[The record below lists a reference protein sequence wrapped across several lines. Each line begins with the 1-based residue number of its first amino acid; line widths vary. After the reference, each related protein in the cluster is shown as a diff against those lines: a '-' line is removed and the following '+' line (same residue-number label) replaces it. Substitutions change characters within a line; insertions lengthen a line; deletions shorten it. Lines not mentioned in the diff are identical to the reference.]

1 MSRRRATL
9 KPPARLA
16 AAVPVFVGRD
26 LELAELR
33 ESLAVATVAVVH
45 GPLGAG
51 KTALAL
57 RLAAALEV
65 DATVVRCFPGER
77 AAAVRARAERR
88 LRCAPG
94 GLAELLTAEVRLVV
108 VDDLHHVVAD
118 EASRLI
124 ASLTPGPG
132 ALGRLIVL
140 SRELPRLPIDLDH
153 TELELGGLDETAAAA
168 LWAELATRGGAVGA
182 VGPAILRT
190 RGLPLALRAEYA
202 RARFGDDAW
211 RLAAL
216 PADARAAAA
225 ALAILRTPVE
235 PAAIAA
241 LAPTI
246 DLEAA
251 LAELVARQLV
261 DGDDAGRVW
270 LHEHN
275 EHQMLSELDVT
286 ARTALERA
294 AAELVAPELSGG
306 FVDKPSPIG
315 ASPDGSP
322 TRYARLPG
330 PIARGAAAIGALD
343 HIDRVRE
350 CALHWLAAGDIA
362 AAVAVVESEA
372 TAVARRGAGGELE
385 SVIAAIGAHA
395 APGLAALQ
403 VELAARAGRVAEA
416 NERIAAGATG
426 VRPLLVAELAMAAL
440 DLDTAITT
448 LEAQAATAPILA
460 EAQAERARAIA
471 RLVELDLARG
481 EVGAARAR
489 VDDTLHEPVPPEARA
504 ALLIVLAMVEDHDA
518 QPGAVRA
525 ALTRAA
531 GALAAGPANEELA
544 TLIEARRARSLAY
557 EGRLSEARAALDDA
571 RHRAGALD
579 SVAVAEAV
587 IESRVVLAAL
597 CGDTEGAI
605 ARSADL
611 VRSRRGRGDELGA
624 LLAELDAAELERR
637 RGDMARA
644 AELAHAARG
653 PLTRARLHAHA
664 ERAELV
670 LAAVDLA
677 EMRLDRARPVLDR
690 LAGSTALPSRA
701 RVRAAQLAAEARA
714 AAGQRAGAIDAA
726 IDATPADDE
735 LARDMCE
742 ARIATVVGDIGR
754 ALAASRRVAAAAERA
769 GRGADL
775 AEALVIGCRLEL
787 AKGERAGARA
797 QASRAAREAA
807 AAGLVRPRC
816 HALLALASL
825 SRDDDDAAA
834 AAIYARD
841 ALEIAQR
848 AGLPVERLAAT
859 IALDSLTGADVD
871 SGAASGAA
879 AAMTTQAIDA
889 AQRLLTDL
897 GLTASRPFRVIDA
910 TGAISELADADP
922 EVLRLPAR
930 TLAVDGVRESIW
942 RRGTELA
949 DLRRRSLLKKLLF
962 LFAAAPG
969 RTFSKEDIVQSVWN
983 VAYHPLRHDAALFTN
998 IMRIRRL
1005 LGEDGAEIIR
1015 VTEDGY
1021 RFEPPSDFVFVQRAG

>member
-294 AAELVAPELSGG
+294 AAELVAPG
-306 FVDKPSPIG
+306 
-315 ASPDGSP
+315 
-322 TRYARLPG
+322 
-330 PIARGAAAIGALD
+330 ARGAAAIGALD

-605 ARSADL
+605 ARSAEL

-871 SGAASGAA
+871 SGAARGAA
-879 AAMTTQAIDA
+879 AALTTQASDA

>member
-9 KPPARLA
+9 QPSARIA
-16 AAVPVFVGRD
+16 AAVPPFVGRVD
-26 LELAELR
+26 ELAALR
-33 ESLAVATVAVVH
+33 ESLTIAPVAVVH

-51 KTALAL
+51 KTVLAQ
-57 RLAAALEV
+57 RLAAALDVE
-65 DATVVRCFPGER
+65 ATVVRCLPGER
-77 AAAVRARAERR
+77 AGAVRARAERR

-94 GLAELLTAEVRLVV
+94 GLTELLASEVRLVV
-108 VDDLHHVVAD
+108 LDDLHNVVGD
-118 EASRLI
+118 EAVRLI
-124 ASLTPGPG
+124 VELTPPPG
-132 ALGRLIVL
+132 ALGRLLVL
-140 SRELPRLPIDLDH
+140 AREMPRLPPELDH
-153 TELELGGLDETAAAA
+153 TELELGGLDDASAAA
-168 LWAELATRGGAVGA
+168 LWTELEARGGAAGA
-182 VGPAILRT
+182 IGPAILQT
-190 RGLPLALRAEYA
+190 RSLPLGLRGAYA
-202 RARFGDDAW
+202 QARFGADAGHP
-211 RLAAL
+211 AAL
-216 PADARAAAA
+216 SPGARAAVE
-225 ALAILRTPVE
+225 ALAVLRTPVE

-241 LAPTI
+241 LTPTV

-251 LAELVARQLV
+251 LAELVGRQLV
-261 DGDDAGRVW
+261 DGDSAGRFW
-270 LHEHN
+270 LHEVN
-275 EHQMLSELDVT
+275 ERQVLAALDDD

-294 AAELVAPELSGG
+294 AAELLAP
-306 FVDKPSPIG
+306 G
-315 ASPDGSP
+315 A
-322 TRYARLPG
+322 RA
-330 PIARGAAAIGALD
+330 GAAVGALD
-343 HIDRVRE
+343 HVDRVRE

-362 AAVAVVESEA
+362 AAVAVVEREAA
-372 TAVARRGAGGELE
+372 TAARRGAGGEIE

-426 VRPLLVAELAMAAL
+426 VRPVLVAELALAAL
-440 DLDTAITT
+440 DVDGAAGV
-448 LEAQAATAPILA
+448 LEGLVAAAPALVDG
-460 EAQAERARAIA
+460 QLERARAQA
-471 RLVELDLARG
+471 RLIELELMRG
-481 EVGAARAR
+481 DGAAARAR
-489 VDDTLHEPVPPEARA
+489 VEDALHEPIAAEARA
-504 ALLIVLAMVEDHDA
+504 ALLVALAAVEDHDA
-518 QPGAVRA
+518 RPTAVRA

-531 GALAAGPANEELA
+531 GALAAGAASEELA
-544 TLIEARRARSLAY
+544 TVIEARRAISLAH
-557 EGRLSEARAALDDA
+557 EGRLAEARAALDDA
-571 RHRAGALD
+571 RARAASLD
-579 SVAVAEAV
+579 SIAVAEEVAG
-587 IESRVVLAAL
+587 SRIAL
-597 CGDTEGAI
+597 DALRGDCEGAV
-605 ARSADL
+605 ARGNAIT
-611 VRSRRGRGDELGA
+611 RARRARGDELGA
-624 LLAELDAAELERR
+624 LMAELDTADIELR
-637 RGDMARA
+637 RGDVARA

-653 PLTRARLHAHA
+653 PLTRARLTALS
-664 ERAELV
+664 ERAELL

-677 EMRLDRARPVLDR
+677 EVRLDRARPVLDR
-690 LAGSTALPSRA
+690 LAVSTALPARA

-726 IDATPADDE
+726 RDATPADDE
-735 LARDMCE
+735 FARDLCE
-742 ARIATVVGDIGR
+742 ARVATVAGDIGR

-769 GRGADL
+769 GRAADL

-787 AKGERAGARA
+787 AKGERSGARA

-825 SRDDDDAAA
+825 ARDDDDPAA

-841 ALEIAQR
+841 ALDLAQR

-859 IALDSLTGADVD
+859 VSLDSLTGADQD
-871 SGAASGAA
+871 AGAASGAA
-879 AAMTTQAIDA
+879 AAMTPQAIEA

-910 TGAISELADADP
+910 TGAASELADADP

-969 RTFSKEDIVQSVWN
+969 KTFSKEDIVQSVWN

-1021 RFEPPSDFVFVQRAG
+1021 RFEPPPDFVFVQRAG

>member
-16 AAVPVFVGRD
+16 AAVPAFVGRD

-51 KTALAL
+51 KTALAQ

-94 GLAELLTAEVRLVV
+94 SLAELLTAEVRLVV

-118 EASRLI
+118 EAARLI

-140 SRELPRLPIDLDH
+140 SRELPRLPIELDH
-153 TELELGGLDETAAAA
+153 TELELGGLDDAAAGA
-168 LWAELATRGGAVGA
+168 LWAELTTRGGDVGA

-211 RLAAL
+211 KLAAL
-216 PADARAAAA
+216 PADARGAAA
-225 ALAILRTPVE
+225 ALAVLRTPVE
-235 PAAIAA
+235 LAAIAA

-275 EHQMLSELDVT
+275 EHHMLAELDVA

-294 AAELVAPELSGG
+294 AAELV
-306 FVDKPSPIG
+306 SPG
-315 ASPDGSP
+315 A
-322 TRYARLPG
+322 RA
-330 PIARGAAAIGALD
+330 AAAIGALD
-343 HIDRVRE
+343 HVDRVRE

-362 AAVAVVESEA
+362 AAVAVVEREA

-416 NERIAAGATG
+416 NERIAAGAIG
-426 VRPLLVAELAMAAL
+426 VRPVLVAELAMAAL
-440 DLDTAITT
+440 DIDAAITT
-448 LEAQAATAPILA
+448 LEALAATAPTLA
-460 EAQAERARAIA
+460 DAQVERARAIA

-481 EVGAARAR
+481 DVAAARAR

-504 ALLIVLAMVEDHDA
+504 ALLLALALVEDHDA
-518 QPGAVRA
+518 QPGAVRT

-531 GALAAGPANEELA
+531 GALAAGPASEELA

-557 EGRLSEARAALDDA
+557 EGRLSEARTALDDA

-579 SVAVAEAV
+579 AVAVAEAV
-587 IESRVVLAAL
+587 IESRIVLAAL
-597 CGDTEGAI
+597 CGDSEGAI
-605 ARSADL
+605 ARSAEL
-611 VRSRRGRGDELGA
+611 VRSRRARGDELGA

-637 RGDMARA
+637 RGDIARA

-664 ERAELV
+664 ERAELL

-677 EMRLDRARPVLDR
+677 EVRLDRARPVLDR
-690 LAGSTALPSRA
+690 LAGSAVLPSRA

-726 IDATPADDE
+726 RDATPADDE
-735 LARDMCE
+735 LARDLCE
-742 ARIATVVGDIGR
+742 ARVATVVGDIGR

-769 GRGADL
+769 GRAADL

-816 HALLALASL
+816 QALLALASL
-825 SRDDDDAAA
+825 ARDDDDAAA

-841 ALEIAQR
+841 ALELAQR

-859 IALDSLTGADVD
+859 IALDGLTGADLE

-910 TGAISELADADP
+910 TGAVGELADADP